1 MKKLSQILSEA
12 RRSKMPNT
20 PDSSG
25 SYGGGIAG
33 NQNGE
38 NGKNDTV
45 PTSSITD
52 ESEDPLA
59 TKGPDGRTSRYKTT
73 RKIVDTVVK
82 KFAKESAP
90 PDTLSTGNMPGQPMD
105 IDEGRPK
112 KNATEDD
119 PGSQHII
126 MQLRKV
132 ISTRGQHKVHHVNGD
147 KSTVNPAHAH
157 KMLAHHDNLKTPSE
171 KHAYAARLHRS
182 AASMKDAMAG
192 KEEPKKAKISL
203 AGKITGTQKEDV
215 NEASAIAGVGPTRVT
230 PIDMGRNNPHKIS
243 SNAPSSS
250 HALQSAANKRVIARD
265 DQEQQQKQQQK
276 DDAEQQ
282 IQKRNQ
288 AAKQR
293 QTIANAVK
301 SKQNGFSGQ

>member
-20 PDSSG
+20 SDSGG

-59 TKGPDGRTSRYKTT
+59 TKGPDGHTSRYKTT

-157 KMLAHHDNLKTPSE
+157 KMLAHHDNLKMPAE

-215 NEASAIAGVGPTRVT
+215 NEASAIAGVGSVRVT
-230 PIDMGRNNPHKIS
+230 PVNMSGNNPHKRS
-243 SNAPSSS
+243 SNAPKSAKASE
-250 HALQSAANKRVIARD
+250 AEAGARVLQKDKQAQ
-265 DQEQQQKQQQK
+265 QEQQHQK
-276 DDAEQQ
+276 DQAEKQFQ
-282 IQKRNQ
+282 DRNK

-301 SKQNGFSGQ
+301 SKQNGSNSQ